1 MIAEFA
7 LKSDANGC
15 RVHGPVA
22 PAEALAVVNR
32 LVAEHGGGPGG
43 RRVALAD
50 DPTTVALGL
59 ASALAA
65 AGTELLQATDE
76 AWRDELVDAA
86 VGITGVALA
95 VAETGSLVLRAGAR
109 APRATSLLPP
119 VHVCVVASTDVVA
132 TIADA
137 ISALADG
144 GLPSAVVWI
153 GGPSRTSDLEMR
165 PTFGIHGPK
174 IVEVVLVDG
183 APVVATDAA
192 TDTTTAESTSGES
205 VDAAGRTGDRQ

>member
-7 LKSDANGC
+7 LKSDANAC

-22 PAEALAVVNR
+22 PAEAVAVVAR
-32 LVAEHGGGPGG
+32 LVAEHGGGPGAG
-43 RRVALAD
+43 RVALAD
-50 DPTTVALGL
+50 DPTTVGLGL
-59 ASALAA
+59 AAALAA
-65 AGTELLQATDE
+65 AGTDVLRATDP
-76 AWRDELVDAA
+76 AWRDGLVDAA

-119 VHVCVVASTDVVA
+119 VHVCVVATTDVVA

-137 ISALADG
+137 IAALADG
-144 GLPSAVVWI
+144 PLPSAVVWI

-174 IVEVVLVDG
+174 AVEVVLVDG
-183 APVVATDAA
+183 APVL
-192 TDTTTAESTSGES
+192 TSGETTTERAS
-205 VDAAGRTGDRQ
+205 DAADPGGVRQ